1 MFSGLLKSAW
11 LNRMAARA
19 IGIYLDLALRSTRW
33 TVEGG
38 ANLAPYLSD
47 GAVIVAVWHER
58 LPVIPALW
66 ASARFDNPGRRV
78 SALASRH
85 RDGRFIAGVMARFGL
100 RVVHGS
106 SGRTKPGAA
115 ARRDHGGAAG
125 MRGLIGALAE
135 GDAVVI
141 TPDGPRGPRRVA
153 APGVAQL
160 AAVTG
165 APVLAVAGQ
174 VRWRVTLASWDRMVL
189 PLPLGRGALVCL
201 PVIRVAPEGA
211 EAATGAIGAAMSRAL
226 ARADLLCG

>member
-1 MFSGLLKSAW
+1 MSSGPLKSTW
-11 LNRMAARA
+11 LNHLAAKA
-19 IGIYLDLALRSTRW
+19 VGIYLDLALRSTRW

-38 ANLAPYLSD
+38 THLAPYLRE

-66 ASARFDNPGRRV
+66 ATARFDNPGRRV

-85 RDGRFIAGVMARFGL
+85 RDGRFIAGVVARFGL

-115 ARRDHGGAAG
+115 RRDRGGAAG
-125 MRGLIGALAE
+125 LRALVTALAE

-153 APGVAQL
+153 APGAAQL
-160 AAVTG
+160 AALTG

-174 VRWRVTLASWDRMVL
+174 VRWRITLASWDRMVL

-201 PVIRVAPEGA
+201 PAIRVAPEGA
-211 EAATGAIGAAMSRAL
+211 DPATGAIGAAMSQAL
-226 ARADLLCG
+226 ARADALCG